1 MLLVLETAFS
11 ALSCVFLLGK
21 AHSRGPINKSCSTGF
36 GYTTMQLRA
45 CRRQS
50 GARLQWRYCLYL
62 HHISADSGRKIIA
75 PSEIDLMPT
84 ETMPFECKI
93 LDSFPGDFKRKAYSA
108 KGIENEETIYICVLL
123 S

>member
-1 MLLVLETAFS
+1 MGHLATVLLHDFEKERDIT
-11 ALSCVFLLGK
+11 
-21 AHSRGPINKSCSTGF
+21 
-36 GYTTMQLRA
+36 
-45 CRRQS
+45 
-50 GARLQWRYCLYL
+50 
-62 HHISADSGRKIIA
+62 
-75 PSEIDLMPT
+75 DLMPT